1 MTGPGVSRRRLI
13 GACAAG
19 LGTACVTGSTR
30 PASAAERGQPARLD
44 LAGAVFG
51 AFQRHR
57 LVAIGE
63 YHGLQEHHDALVTL
77 LTDPRIPGLADDV
90 VIEFGNSLHQDVADR
105 FLLALEPVPNTE
117 LRRVWRDNTNSPL
130 ATWDEPAYE
139 DFFRALRAVNWR
151 LPAGRRLRLLL
162 GDPPIDWTTITT
174 PGQVTALRNERD
186 AFAASLVEREV
197 LSKGRRALI
206 CYGAGHVLHHVPGR
220 PPPGGVVSLIEAQTG
235 QRVFSLITLTPLAG
249 DPGGTF
255 GCLARYPRGIVIPAD
270 GTWLGS
276 VNSGDILSPVLAP
289 GPSGQPAN
297 INCAIPLAAVIDGGL
312 YLGQASDL
320 TMSRPDPAIYLDQS
334 YWAELQRRNTL
345 QGGVADLNA
354 LRQEQPVR
362 FEPEAVPPPLQ
373 CS

>member
-1 MTGPGVSRRRLI
+1 MTGPGMSRRRLI

-19 LGTACVTGSTR
+19 LGAACVTGSTR
-30 PASAAERGQPARLD
+30 PASAAEGGQPAAPD
-44 LAGAVFG
+44 LAATVFG
-51 AFQRHR
+51 AFRRHR

-77 LTDPRIPGLADDV
+77 LTDPRLPGLADDV

-105 FLLALEPVPNTE
+105 FMLALEPVRNGE

-139 DFFRALRAVNWR
+139 DFFRVLRAVNWR
-151 LPAGRRLRLLL
+151 LPAGRRVRLLL
-162 GDPPIDWTTITT
+162 GDPPIDWTKVTT

-197 LSKGRRALI
+197 LSKGHRALV
-206 CYGAGHVLHHVPGR
+206 CYGASHVLHQAPGQ
-220 PPPGGVVSLIEAQTG
+220 PPPGGVVSVIEQQTG

-255 GCLARYPRGIVIPAD
+255 GRLAAYPRGIVVPAAS
-270 GTWLGS
+270 TWLGR
-276 VNSGDILSPVLAP
+276 VNAGDILPPVLAP

-297 INCAIPLAAVIDGGL
+297 INCAVPLGSLIDGGL

-320 TMSRPDPAIYLDQS
+320 TMSRPDPAIYLDQP
-334 YWAELQRRNTL
+334 YWTELQRRNIL
-345 QGGVADLNA
+345 QGGAADLNA
-354 LRQEQPVR
+354 LRLDQPVH
-362 FEPEAVPPPLQ
+362 FTPEAIPPPLL

>member
-19 LGTACVTGSTR
+19 FGAACAPGN
-30 PASAAERGQPARLD
+30 AWAAEGGQPARPD
-44 LAGAVFG
+44 LAGTVFE
-51 AFQRHR
+51 AFRRHR

-63 YHGLQEHHDALVTL
+63 YHGLQEHHDALAAL
-77 LTDPRIPGLADDV
+77 LSDPRFPGLADDV
-90 VIEFGNSLHQDVADR
+90 VIEFGNSLYQDVADR
-105 FLLALEPVPNTE
+105 FVLALEPVPNGE

-139 DFFRALRAVNWR
+139 DFFRVLRAVNWR
-151 LPAGRRLRLLL
+151 LPAGRRVRLLL
-162 GDPPIDWTTITT
+162 GDPPIDWPKITT
-174 PGQVTALRNERD
+174 PAQVTTLRNERD

-206 CYGAGHVLHHVPGR
+206 CYGASHVLHPAPGQ
-220 PPPGGVVSLIEAQTG
+220 PPSGGVVPLIEAQTG
-235 QRVFSLITLTPLAG
+235 QQVFSLITLTPLAG

-255 GCLARYPRGIVIPAD
+255 RRLAPYPRGIVIPAAS
-270 GTWLGS
+270 TWLGQADA
-276 VNSGDILSPVLAP
+276 GDILSPVIAP

-297 INCAIPLAAVIDGGL
+297 VNCGVPLGSVIDGGL

-320 TMSRPDPAIYLDQS
+320 TMSRPDPAIYLDQA
-334 YWAELQRRNTL
+334 YWAELQRRNIL
-345 QGGVADLNA
+345 QGGVANLDA
-354 LRQEQPVR
+354 LRRDQPVP
-362 FEPEAVPPPLQ
+362 FTPEAVPPSLL